1 VVTSFTQEA
10 GVTGTVGPKLG
21 PFDIKD
27 GHNVQKMWLLFV
39 DQVLPPSEW
48 EESTIRERRWVT
60 IDEAP
65 ALLNPEVPKKYVLC
79 LVSLD
84 CGLCFFY
91 CEREDRPRSLE
102 SDAASP
108 CFRHEVLTIPL
119 SLLHVPLS
127 RLEHPQRVRRCPP
140 SPSVRTGG
148 GGAPSSWPCSTPPS
162 RPLAAPAPTRR
173 VRLTRWRLPKRPPP
187 WPLP

>member
-1 VVTSFTQEA
+1 MVTSFTQEA

-65 ALLNPEVPKKYVLC
+65 ALLNPEVPKKYALC

-84 CGLCFFY
+84 CGLCF
-91 CEREDRPRSLE
+91 
-102 SDAASP
+102 
-108 CFRHEVLTIPL
+108 
-119 SLLHVPLS
+119 SLL
-127 RLEHPQRVRRCPP
+127 
-140 SPSVRTGG
+140 
-148 GGAPSSWPCSTPPS
+148 
-162 RPLAAPAPTRR
+162 
-173 VRLTRWRLPKRPPP
+173 
-187 WPLP
+187 